1 MSKILIVDDEVEVV
15 EFFKNFLKRKGFKAL
30 TATEATS
37 ALEIFD
43 TESPQLVLLDV
54 KMPGQDGFAVLEHIR
69 NASQNTRVIMITAK
83 DDKES
88 IVRAKKFG
96 VVDYLIKPIEL
107 ESLDSLISK
116 YTN

>member
-15 EFFKNFLKRKGFKAL
+15 EFFKNFLKRKGFKAF
-30 TATEATS
+30 TATEAQS

-43 TESPQLVLLDV
+43 AENPQLVLLDV
-54 KMPGQDGFAVLEHIR
+54 KMPGEDGFYILEHIR
-69 NASQNTRVIMITAK
+69 NSSHDTKVIMITAK

-96 VVDYLIKPIEL
+96 VIDYLVKPIEL
-107 ESLDSLISK
+107 ESLDTLIGK
-116 YTN
+116 YMN